1 MTFAKGRS
9 VIRIKI
15 RKSNRNSIKMTKIIF
30 TGFGRRK
37 KRAQERR
44 DSIIQA
50 AIQVLREK
58 GYEQMTMQDIA
69 EAADLSTS
77 SVYYY
82 FDGKLAILE
91 AAFSILA
98 EEMTATTENTVN
110 SKNPQQ
116 NSVSQ
121 FIQRLNYLKEF
132 NLVSVLAEAKNSP
145 ELQPRINKMIQFS
158 RQELVRRMQLL
169 QEKKQVQMVD
179 ADLAADMILSMGL
192 GALILTKLDAENSPE
207 PKRMEEILGAFNSLI
222 MTNQIDLNGIRE
234 S

>member
-1 MTFAKGRS
+1 
-9 VIRIKI
+9 
-15 RKSNRNSIKMTKIIF
+15 
-30 TGFGRRK
+30 
-37 KRAQERR
+37 
-44 DSIIQA
+44 
-50 AIQVLREK
+50 
-58 GYEQMTMQDIA
+58 
-69 EAADLSTS
+69 
-77 SVYYY
+77 
-82 FDGKLAILE
+82 
-91 AAFSILA
+91 
-98 EEMTATTENTVN
+98 MTATTENTVN